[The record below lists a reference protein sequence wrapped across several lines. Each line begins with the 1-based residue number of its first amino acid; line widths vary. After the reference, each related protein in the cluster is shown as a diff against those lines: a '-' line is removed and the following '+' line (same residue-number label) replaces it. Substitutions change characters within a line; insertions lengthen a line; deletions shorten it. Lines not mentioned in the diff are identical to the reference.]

1 MSSHVDSQKIKLL
14 LSYTNAEERWDES
27 QTSRKAVFHFG
38 LTPIKKLKFL
48 IRMQSDR
55 ADVENEHEV
64 F

>member
-1 MSSHVDSQKIKLL
+1 MSSHVDSQKTKLL

-38 LTPIKKLKFL
+38 LTPITKWNFL
-48 IRMQSDR
+48 IHLPSGR